1 MLLEQQNPLVPLPMS
16 NINKNIIRTA
26 LMISYIILIGL
37 VVYGISS
44 IYSYLNTGADRSK
57 MLHTEV
63 KKVEQYLPQ
72 MQWQPLTNEGRPM
85 DQQTLKAIET
95 DYLDAWY
102 VKQVA
107 YKTNTTEG
115 ITDYYTESSRENLY
129 NIIQLNT
136 ESNTTIDATTLSH
149 NPKLDF
155 FSEDGQLAV
164 LTDYDVVEYKRVF
177 KDNKL
182 IFDATET
189 SDYRVTFLLEDGFWR
204 IRHMVKLESRPFE
217 NQTTQD
223 TLKLNI
229 KGINYYPQATA
240 WDMYGDNFNADT
252 IAKDFKIIKSANLN
266 SIRVF
271 IPYESFGKANVDAT
285 KLDQVKQLLDLAKTE
300 DLKVLITLFDFYGD
314 YSVLDWTL
322 TQQHAKKVV
331 TALKDHDA
339 LLGWDIKNEPNL
351 DFESRGKSLVTAW
364 LDKMIDL
371 IKSVDNNHPVT
382 IGWSNIE
389 SGDILKDK
397 LDFISFHYYENLDDL
412 SEAYTN
418 LKSKIKNKP
427 IVITEYGMSSYSGF
441 WKPFGPSE
449 DDQAEYHKKIQS
461 TFAEEDIP
469 FMSWTLY
476 DFSKIPKEV
485 VGRLPWRKNVQ
496 KHFGFINKNGAKK
509 ASFKYISSKE

>member
-1 MLLEQQNPLVPLPMS
+1 MLREQQNPLLPLPMS
-16 NINKNIIRTA
+16 NINKSILRAA
-26 LMISYIILIGL
+26 LMLSYVIIICL
-37 VVYGISS
+37 VVYGIAS
-44 IYSYLNTGADRSK
+44 IYTYLNTGADRRK

-63 KKVEQYLPQ
+63 KKAEQYLPQ
-72 MQWQPLTNEGRPM
+72 LQWQPLTNEGRPM
-85 DQQTLKAIET
+85 DQQTLKGIET

-107 YKTNTTEG
+107 YKTNTTKG

-164 LTDYDVVEYKRVF
+164 LTDYDVVEYKRIF
-177 KDNKL
+177 KDNNL
-182 IFDATET
+182 ISEVTET

-204 IRHMVKLESRPFE
+204 IRHMVKLESGPFK
-217 NQTTQD
+217 NQSIQH
-223 TLKLNI
+223 TLKLDI
-229 KGINYYPQATA
+229 KGINYYPQGTA

-252 IAKDFKIIKSANLN
+252 ITKDFKIIKNANLN

-271 IPYESFGKANVDAT
+271 IPYESFGKASVDAT
-285 KLDQVKQLLDLAKTE
+285 KLGQVKQLLDLGKAE

-314 YSVLDWTL
+314 YSVFDWTL
-322 TQQHAKKVV
+322 TQQHAKKIVS
-331 TALKDHDA
+331 ALKDHDA

-351 DFESRGKSLVTAW
+351 DFESRGESLVTAW

-371 IKSVDNNHPVT
+371 VKSVDDQHPVT

-389 SGDILKDK
+389 SGEILKDK
-397 LDFISFHYYENLDDL
+397 LDFISFHYYENLDNL
-412 SEAYTN
+412 SQAYTN
-418 LKSKIKNKP
+418 LKSKIKDKP
-427 IVITEYGMSSYSGF
+427 IVITEYGMSSYSGL
-441 WKPFGPSE
+441 WDPFGNSK
-449 DDQAEYHKKIQS
+449 DDQAEYHKTIQTVFS
-461 TFAEEDIP
+461 ENDVQ

-476 DFSKIPKEV
+476 DFVEIPKEV
-485 VGRLPWRKNVQ
+485 VGRLPWRQNTQ
-496 KHFGFINKNGAKK
+496 KHFGFIDESGIKK
-509 ASFKYISSKE
+509 PSFKYISTKE